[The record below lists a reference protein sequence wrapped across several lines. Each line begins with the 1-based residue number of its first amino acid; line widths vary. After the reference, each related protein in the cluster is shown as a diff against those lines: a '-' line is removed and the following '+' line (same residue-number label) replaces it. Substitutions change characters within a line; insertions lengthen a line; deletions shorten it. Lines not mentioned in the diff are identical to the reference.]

1 MILRSVLMMSLGTLC
16 LLAGLAFV
24 LTPIPL
30 GLPLIS
36 AALAI
41 FIASNRP
48 AARLM
53 LLGRLRLPLLDRSM
67 DWLERYGGRRV
78 RRALRRTRPGRV
90 PRRLVQVRPRPAM
103 IPPLV
108 PRPIPVMARLRRR

>member
-1 MILRSVLMMSLGTLC
+1 MSFRGVLMMSLGCLC
-16 LLAGLAFV
+16 LVIGLAFV

-48 AARLM
+48 AARLV
-53 LLGRLRLPLLDRSM
+53 LLGRLRLPLLDRGV
-67 DWLERYGGRRV
+67 DWLERHGGRRV

-90 PRRLVQVRPRPAM
+90 PRRLIRVRPRPVM

>member
-1 MILRSVLMMSLGTLC
+1 MILRSVLMMSLACLC
-16 LLAGLAFV
+16 LLVGLAFE

-41 FIASNRP
+41 LIASNRP
-48 AARLM
+48 SARLM
-53 LLGRLRLPLLDRSM
+53 LLGRLKLPLLDRGM
-67 DWLERYGGRRV
+67 DWLERHGGRRV

-90 PRRLVQVRPRPAM
+90 PRRLVRVRPRPVM